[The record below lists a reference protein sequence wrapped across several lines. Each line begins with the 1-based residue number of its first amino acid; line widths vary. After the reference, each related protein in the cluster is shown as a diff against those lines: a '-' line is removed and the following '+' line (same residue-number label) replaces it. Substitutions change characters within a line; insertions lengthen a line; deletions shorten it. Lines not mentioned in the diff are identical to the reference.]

1 MIFIFADD
9 RSVQIVNSLEEV
21 KLNCEGIDVENRV
34 FSFFDEN
41 GSTLEPRFP
50 KPNKKGRNLG
60 IFSWVESG
68 EIRVNTVTSRQR
80 TRDLFGPA

>member
-50 KPNKKGRNLG
+50 KPNRKVA
-60 IFSWVESG
+60 ISESSHG
-68 EIRVNTVTSRQR
+68 WNRGNTS
-80 TRDLFGPA
+80 